1 MNKEIKS
8 KIKQIVFSSVLLIVA
23 GILCKKIELKE
34 WQQFLIYLIP
44 FLFAGFDV
52 LKEAVVGIKEKE
64 IFNEDFLMTI
74 ATIGAMCIGFLP
86 NSEPEFN
93 EAVFVMLFYQVGEL
107 FEMIAEGNSKKSIES
122 LVKIRPDY
130 ANLVQDGKTKK
141 VSLEEVKVGDII
153 SVEPGERVPL
163 DGIIIEGKTNLNT
176 VALTGE
182 SVPRSAKVGDA
193 IYSGFVNI
201 NGSIKVKVTK
211 DFSESTATKIIE
223 MVQSANEK
231 KSKTDKFITK
241 FSKIYTP
248 IVVISALVLAIIPSI
263 ITKDFVTWLN
273 RALTFLV
280 VSCPGALVISV
291 PLTYFGGIGG
301 AAKKGILIKGAKYL
315 ELLSK
320 INTTVFDKTGTLT
333 EGVFEVVAV
342 HPKQYSEEMLLH
354 LAAHTEAHSSHP
366 IAVSLKK
373 AYEKFKD
380 LDDGC
385 EISEVEE
392 IAGLGAKAKVNGN
405 TIYVGS
411 AKLMEKINVKYEMCE
426 KVGTTIHIA
435 SDDKYLGHIVISD
448 KIKDDS
454 KEGVKRLKKM
464 GIKTVMLTG
473 DTEKMAKSVA
483 EELDLDEYYASLM
496 PEDKVKI
503 VEQII
508 DKNNKIK
515 KGRVAF
521 IGDGIND
528 APVIARCDIGIAMGG
543 IGSDAAIEAS
553 DIVLMEDKVSKI
565 CDAISISRR
574 TQRIAMENIIFS
586 IAVKLIV
593 LALALF
599 GKTTMYLAV
608 FADVGVT
615 IIAVL
620 NAIRTLKIK

>member
-280 VSCPGALVISV
+280 VSCPCALVISV

>member
-248 IVVISALVLAIIPSI
+248 IVVISALVIAIIPSI

-280 VSCPGALVISV
+280 VSCPCALVISV

-411 AKLMEKINVKYEMCE
+411 TKLMERINVKYEMCE

-483 EELDLDEYYASLM
+483 EELELDEYYASLM

-508 DKNNKIK
+508 EKNNKLK
-515 KGRVAF
+515 TAKVAF

>member
-280 VSCPGALVISV
+280 VSCPCALVISV

-620 NAIRTLKIK
+620 NAMRTLKIK